1 MANEYFK
8 RTNTNAANQQA
19 FTYSFWMKGNDP
31 DTSSQARP
39 IYNYDGTNLFQ
50 FFVERSSNNN
60 PGFWVLYGSG
70 VDLRW
75 EGKRFD
81 PSAWYH
87 IILSVNTTRT
97 QDVDRAIL
105 YVNGVRISALGSQT
119 GSPGTPDF
127 PDLNDK
133 MYHGI
138 NYINGI
144 AGNSKYQLFD
154 YYYVDGQ
161 ALKPDVFGFFKDG
174 DGYQSVGTTTV
185 TDFRS
190 GQWSPRLP
198 KSIKHTINRGGGFGS
213 NGFYLPMNDSSNFGA
228 DFHCNPDSIIVL
240 KGEDEPQPRNG
251 APTTSD
257 AFVSQLRSDPF
268 SANLELAVAGI
279 STTTGSNLITN
290 GDFDT
295 DISSWSA
302 SGVQFTHTTNSV
314 GGNRSGKLMYFA
326 TGTNITRN
334 IYQNVTTE
342 TGKRYTLSFDASSDT
357 ANANTVKVNGTNYV
371 TVIDNNNNRLEH
383 HNVSFT
389 ASGTSTEIKIEST
402 VSNRAYFDNFVV
414 KQEDL
419 PRDYSADIKGSG
431 SNTTLS
437 ANGNTGVG
445 YEIPSYYGSAINF
458 DGSDVKLI
466 FDGAV
471 SNPGTGDF
479 TFEFWLAPDDFDS
492 NSYTGLLTLTCPTGV
507 KRFETVIHNSTIQ
520 VYTDT
525 GNWRNTGFELPT
537 EQWTHLAFERCDGY
551 LNMYVNGVVKWSVE
565 NTRNYDEAWS
575 TKQQFGKH
583 ASSYGNFDGLL
594 QDLRCY
600 VGVAKYKGGFDVSKP
615 TCPKYIESFRATADT
630 SKNNFATLN
639 PLAAQGTHTNGNL
652 TAAPATNVAYSG
664 AISNFMVNSGKW
676 YCELRCDENST
687 GGIIT
692 GISELENLGFRDIF
706 GGSNFFGQ
714 SIETND
720 TAGVR
725 SAVGGADGDIIS
737 MYMDLDSSPITC
749 SFAVNGGSATTYN
762 SGSLSY
768 NYNNLIPG
776 KTYGFVA
783 ADAQSGVV
791 GIQFTFNFGQN
802 PTFCGQTTAG
812 TNTDGNGKGLFK
824 YAPPTGFLAL
834 CDDNLPT
841 PAIADPG
848 EHFKC
853 VLWTGDGSTG
863 RSITGVGFQPGLVWI
878 KSRSFANNHH
888 LFDVIR
894 GPNTILRSSSMDS
907 ESNPGQVMP
916 SFDSDGFTVGEDGG
930 NNATNDDGNTFVGWC
945 WKAGGAPVSNG
956 NGTITSQVSAN
967 QTAGFSIVS
976 YTGNST
982 DNATVGHGLLK
993 VPDMIIVKNRDLGV
1007 AWGIWH
1013 SSMATGEVLRFS
1025 TTLAQVPGTAYF
1037 QDENN
1042 TSSVFA
1048 LGTNDE
1054 TNFNDNYIAY
1064 CWHAVDGYSKFG
1076 SYTGNNSTNG
1086 PFVYCGFKPAWLIV
1100 KCRTANN
1107 GNWVIYDSSRSSRN
1121 VNGLRLGANLSDS
1134 ENQDNTNLGNNSSE
1148 GVDFLSNGF
1157 KIRTT
1162 GPNHNLDGEEYIYA
1176 AFAESPFQTSNAK

>member
-615 TCPKYIESFRATADT
+615 ACPKYIESFRTTADT
-630 SKNNFATLN
+630 SKNNFATWNILDAEGKDN
-639 PLAAQGTHTNGNL
+639 TFSDGNL
-652 TAAPATNVAYSG
+652 TTTLAFQGSDEESG
-664 AISNFMVNSGKW
+664 ATFAVSSGKW
-676 YCELRCDENST
+676 YWEEYMVSST
-687 GGIIT
+687 ADAGNAGVGVKSVE
-692 GISELENLGFRDIF
+692 GISAN
-706 GGSNFFGQ
+706 GGNHWRVRGNGGESDNNGTQ
-714 SIETND
+714 TNVSGLSW
-720 TAGVR
+720 TT
-725 SAVGGADGDIIS
+725 GDIIGILL
-737 MYMDLDSSPITC
+737 DLDDGSWKVSKNGTLLDTKIHTNISGTVTPTMHNSNGSENHTFIT
-749 SFAVNGGSATTYN
+749 
-762 SGSLSY
+762 
-768 NYNNLIPG
+768 
-776 KTYGFVA
+776 
-783 ADAQSGVV
+783 
-791 GIQFTFNFGQN
+791 NFGQN
-802 PTFCGQTTAG
+802 PSFSGTKSAG
-812 TNTDGNGKGLFK
+812 TNTDSNGKGLFK
-824 YAPPTGFLAL
+824 YAVPSGFLAL
-834 CDDNLPT
+834 CEDNLPAPT
-841 PAIADPG
+841 IADPG
-848 EHFKC
+848 DQFKC
-853 VLWTGDGSTG
+853 VFYRAS
-863 RSITGVGFQPGLVWI
+863 
-878 KSRSFANNHH
+878 
-888 LFDVIR
+888 
-894 GPNTILRSSSMDS
+894 
-907 ESNPGQVMP
+907 
-916 SFDSDGFTVGEDGG
+916 
-930 NNATNDDGNTFVGWC
+930 
-945 WKAGGAPVSNG
+945 
-956 NGTITSQVSAN
+956 
-967 QTAGFSIVS
+967 
-976 YTGNST
+976 
-982 DNATVGHGLLK
+982 
-993 VPDMIIVKNRDLGV
+993 
-1007 AWGIWH
+1007 
-1013 SSMATGEVLRFS
+1013 
-1025 TTLAQVPGTAYF
+1025 
-1037 QDENN
+1037 
-1042 TSSVFA
+1042 
-1048 LGTNDE
+1048 
-1054 TNFNDNYIAY
+1054 
-1064 CWHAVDGYSKFG
+1064 
-1076 SYTGNNSTNG
+1076 
-1086 PFVYCGFKPAWLIV
+1086 
-1100 KCRTANN
+1100 
-1107 GNWVIYDSSRSSRN
+1107 
-1121 VNGLRLGANLSDS
+1121 
-1134 ENQDNTNLGNNSSE
+1134 
-1148 GVDFLSNGF
+1148 
-1157 KIRTT
+1157 
-1162 GPNHNLDGEEYIYA
+1162 
-1176 AFAESPFQTSNAK
+1176 